1 MKLLC
6 IGDPHAKISNI
17 KDIRLLA
24 EKIVAIVKDTK
35 PDAVVIMG
43 DLHDTSDHAYLQAWN
58 SVISFL
64 DVISSEITTYYI
76 VGNHCAINNQI
87 FLTDEHFFNA
97 FKKWPNLIVVDW
109 PTWVGNCLMVP
120 YVPPGRFIE
129 ALNSAGKWPSA
140 SVILAHQEFYG
151 AQMGAI
157 TSLTGDYWSESN
169 PLVVSGHIHDSQWIG
184 RNVYYVGTP
193 YQTSF
198 GDKGEKTIALV
209 DTDSCNITTLP
220 IIGMPKK
227 ISIKTNTSEFLELSI
242 DNGHHYR
249 ITIHDTSENISRLK
263 TTEFYKKAA
272 LAAKIIFI
280 PIDAAQ
286 MSKKVAKTDNYAS
299 LLKKSI
305 EKETKLVQD
314 LAEEVLK

>member
-6 IGDPHAKISNI
+6 VGDPHAKISNI
-17 KDIRLLA
+17 KDIKLLA
-24 EKIVAIVKDTK
+24 EKIVAIVKEIK
-35 PDAVVIMG
+35 PDAVVILG

-64 DVISSEITTYYI
+64 KLISDEIATYYI
-76 VGNHCAINNQI
+76 IGNHCAINNQI

-97 FKKWPNLIVVDW
+97 FKQWPNLTIVDY

-129 ALNSAGKWPSA
+129 ALGAAGKWTDA

-157 TSLTGDYWSESN
+157 TSMTGDMWSDSN

-209 DTDSCNITTLP
+209 DTDNCNITTMP

-227 ISIKTNTSEFLELSI
+227 ISIKTNATEFLDLSV
-242 DNGHHYR
+242 DDGHHYR
-249 ITIHDTSENISRLK
+249 ITIHDTSERISKLK
-263 TTEFYKKAA
+263 VTDFYKEVASK
-272 LAAKIIFI
+272 AKIISI

-286 MSKKVAKTDNYAS
+286 ISKSVAKTDNYAS
-299 LLKKSI
+299 ILKKSI
-305 EKETKLVQD
+305 EKESQLVQA